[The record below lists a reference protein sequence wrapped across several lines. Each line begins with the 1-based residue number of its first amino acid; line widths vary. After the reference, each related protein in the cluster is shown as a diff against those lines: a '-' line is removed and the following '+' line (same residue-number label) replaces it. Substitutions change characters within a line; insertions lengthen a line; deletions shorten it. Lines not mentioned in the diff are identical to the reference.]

1 MYSHEYDRS
10 YYPPM
15 PVVEVQVSSFEN
27 PDRVVTMT
35 AIVDSG
41 SDGTFLPEKVL
52 RELGAESV
60 RKIWV
65 SGIQEI
71 RFRAQVYM
79 VKVAIGPYEFFGTR
93 AVGDV
98 QGRAILGRN
107 VLNQIIVN
115 LNGLA
120 NTVEIAQ

>member
-1 MYSHEYDRS
+1 MYSHEYDRA

-15 PVVEVQVSSFEN
+15 PVVEVTVSSFEN
-27 PDRVVTMT
+27 PDKVITLT

-41 SDGTFLPEKVL
+41 SDGTFLPKKVL
-52 RELGAESV
+52 QELGAESV
-60 RKIWV
+60 RSAWV

-71 RFRAQVYM
+71 RYRAQVYM
-79 VKVAIGPYEFFGTR
+79 VKMTIGSYEFFGTR

-107 VLNQIIVN
+107 VLNQIVVN

-120 NTVEIAQ
+120 NVVEITQ

>member
-52 RELGAESV
+52 RELEAESV

-71 RFRAQVYM
+71 RFRAQVHM

-98 QGRAILGRN
+98 RGRAILGRN

-120 NTVEIAQ
+120 NTVEITQ